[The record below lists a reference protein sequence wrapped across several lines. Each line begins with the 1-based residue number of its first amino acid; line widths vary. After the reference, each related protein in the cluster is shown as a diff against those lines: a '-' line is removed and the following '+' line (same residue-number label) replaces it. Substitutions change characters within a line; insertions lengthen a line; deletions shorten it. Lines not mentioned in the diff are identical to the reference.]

1 MKKLRYFI
9 CLFLM
14 FISLSI
20 LCSCSVEQGPIG
32 PQGVQGEA
40 GNGISSIKLTNTD
53 GLVDTYT
60 IYFTDGTT
68 TTFTVTNGKEGL
80 QGIQGE
86 TGKDGHTPVITIE
99 NGYWYI
105 DGVNTLQPAQGIQG
119 ETGNGISSIKLT
131 NTEGLVDTYTIY
143 FTDGTTTTFTV
154 TNGKDS
160 NDNNSLYGLNVLCVG
175 DSITVGQGMN
185 QNERWANVLAEKYD
199 WNLTVNA
206 AGGIP
211 MSSYY
216 YTENGLNDI
225 SICKKIEILAQMN
238 EKPELIIVWGGH
250 NDTSYRNSPLGSF
263 DDIFEKDSTGVIPTY
278 ADKNSFKGSLRYIS
292 EVVHT
297 FAPTSTMVVLTPEW
311 TKSSPSTLKVPEGTT
326 DTDWMFNDAIYEGAK
341 YYGWVPINMQ
351 LCGITPYTKDIYTS
365 DGVHPNKLGTELIVN
380 YLSNELEKL
389 NYIKNNDDNN
399 QSFSIIFDSNIHTI
413 EVGNSKELKVSIVP
427 DNSLNQKLVWSSSN
441 ENVVTVNNGVITG
454 VNIGEATIKVETE
467 DKKQSSTC
475 IVKVLNINGHY
486 ILEQKGETS
495 HSEWIHSSFLGTQY
509 FVYDGENSLE
519 KLQEKTITHI
529 FGGKRTNYTGQTTVL
544 SIYLVDL
551 NNPLPTEWELHQ
563 TITIDI
569 NNITTWEID
578 IDDLFIPKGYTVG
591 FRSTTPSISTFKKDQ
606 TNSDA
611 LDAHYYDNISDN
623 TPTSIVL
630 KALDFRIE

>member
-1 MKKLRYFI
+1 MKELRYFI

-14 FISLSI
+14 IISLSI

-216 YTENGLNDI
+216 YTENSLNDI
-225 SICKKIEILAQMN
+225 SICKKIEI
-238 EKPELIIVWGGH
+238 
-250 NDTSYRNSPLGSF
+250 
-263 DDIFEKDSTGVIPTY
+263 
-278 ADKNSFKGSLRYIS
+278 
-292 EVVHT
+292 
-297 FAPTSTMVVLTPEW
+297 
-311 TKSSPSTLKVPEGTT
+311 
-326 DTDWMFNDAIYEGAK
+326 
-341 YYGWVPINMQ
+341 
-351 LCGITPYTKDIYTS
+351 
-365 DGVHPNKLGTELIVN
+365 
-380 YLSNELEKL
+380 
-389 NYIKNNDDNN
+389 
-399 QSFSIIFDSNIHTI
+399 
-413 EVGNSKELKVSIVP
+413 
-427 DNSLNQKLVWSSSN
+427 
-441 ENVVTVNNGVITG
+441 
-454 VNIGEATIKVETE
+454 
-467 DKKQSSTC
+467 
-475 IVKVLNINGHY
+475 
-486 ILEQKGETS
+486 
-495 HSEWIHSSFLGTQY
+495 
-509 FVYDGENSLE
+509 
-519 KLQEKTITHI
+519 
-529 FGGKRTNYTGQTTVL
+529 
-544 SIYLVDL
+544 
-551 NNPLPTEWELHQ
+551 
-563 TITIDI
+563 
-569 NNITTWEID
+569 
-578 IDDLFIPKGYTVG
+578 
-591 FRSTTPSISTFKKDQ
+591 
-606 TNSDA
+606 
-611 LDAHYYDNISDN
+611 
-623 TPTSIVL
+623 
-630 KALDFRIE
+630 

>member
-1 MKKLRYFI
+1 MKRKILK
-9 CLFLM
+9 CLVLIIIFT
-14 FISLSI
+14 SLIGCGST
-20 LCSCSVEQGPIG
+20 G
-32 PQGVQGEA
+32 PQGET
-40 GNGISSIKLTNTD
+40 GNGISSITLTESKD
-53 GLVDTYT
+53 LVDTYT
-60 IYFTDGTT
+60 IYFTDGTI
-68 TTFTVTNGKEGL
+68 TTFTVTNGKDGL

-86 TGKDGHTPVITIE
+86 AGKDGHTPVITIE

-105 DGVNTLQPAQGIQG
+105 DGVNTLQPAQGVQG

-216 YTENGLNDI
+216 YTENSLNDI
-225 SICKKIEILAQMN
+225 SICKKIEILAQIN

-250 NDTSYRNSPLGSF
+250 NDTSYRYSPLGSF
-263 DDIFEKDSTGVIPTY
+263 DDISEKDSTGVIPTY

-311 TKSSPSTLKVPEGTT
+311 TKSSPSMLKVPEGTT
-326 DTDWMFNDAIYEGAK
+326 DTNWMFNDAIYEGAK

-351 LCGITPYTKDIYTS
+351 LCGITPYTKDVYTS

-399 QSFSIIFDSNIHTI
+399 QSFSINFDSNIHTI
-413 EVGNSKELKVSIVP
+413 EVGNSKELKISIVP
-427 DNSLNQKLVWSSSN
+427 DNSLNKKLVWSSSN

-467 DKKQSSTC
+467 DKRQSSTC

-495 HSEWIHSSFLGTQY
+495 HSEWTHSSFLGTQY
-509 FVYDGENSLE
+509 FVYDGKNSLE

-529 FGGKRTNYTGQTTVL
+529 FGGKRINYTGQTTVL
-544 SIYLVDL
+544 SVYLVDL
-551 NNPLPTEWELHQ
+551 NNPLPTEWKLHQ